1 MPELMR
7 SIVARLREYVGN
19 RRRARRYRVRL
30 SCRVAPFEPA
40 LDSERQQ
47 RVPALAGHTRDLSAT
62 GLALVLPAVRVG
74 DRYLTGAGLR
84 LRVTLEHPTGP
95 LELLAAP
102 VRHEQ
107 LERDEPETGFLI
119 GVRITELAPA
129 DRARYEAHLAQLD

>member
-1 MPELMR
+1 MPELVR

-19 RRRARRYRVRL
+19 RRRARRYRMRL
-30 SCRVAPFEPA
+30 SCRVAPFDAA
-40 LDSERQQ
+40 LDPERQ
-47 RVPALAGHTRDLSAT
+47 RRAPALAGHTRDLSVT

-84 LRVTLEHPTGP
+84 LRVTLEHPSGP
-95 LELLAAP
+95 LELLCAP

-107 LERDEPETGFLI
+107 LEPGGAETGFLI
-119 GVRITELAPA
+119 GVRITELAAA